1 MQTIRCQFI
10 QNQMSIYTKGD
21 HGGRNSGT
29 KMTRLNQL
37 TKPWKEKEKGHN
49 LNDKRPKD
57 RMNEK

>member
-1 MQTIRCQFI
+1 
-10 QNQMSIYTKGD
+10 MSIYTKGD